1 MIYIYKAD
9 LIRVVDGDTVDLV
22 IDLGF
27 DTFRHE
33 RFRLYGVDA
42 PEMNTE
48 AGKEAKAWL
57 IGVLGPYGAIYV
69 QTVQLETKAKRDKYG
84 RFLAV
89 LYDELPKSL
98 REIVNGQK
106 ILVDPLRF
114 APGEVASAS
123 INAKMVVEGHAKERY
138 W

>member
-1 MIYIYKAD
+1 MIYIYKAE
-9 LIRVVDGDTVDLV
+9 LVRVVDGDTVDLI

-27 DTFRHE
+27 DTLRKE

-42 PEMNTE
+42 PEMNTAE
-48 AGKEAKAWL
+48 GKEAKAWL
-57 IGVLGPYGAIYV
+57 WEALQPLEAIYIETL
-69 QTVQLETKAKRDKYG
+69 QHKTKAKRDKYG

-89 LYDELPKSL
+89 LYSDLGDIDANRPMKTPVS
-98 REIVNGQK
+98 
-106 ILVDPLRF
+106 P
-114 APGEVASAS
+114 AS

>member
-1 MIYIYKAD
+1 LIYIYKAE
-9 LIRVVDGDTVDLV
+9 LIRVVDGDTVDLI

-27 DTFRHE
+27 DTSRKE

-42 PEMNTE
+42 PEMNTAE
-48 AGKEAKAWL
+48 GKEAKAWL

-69 QTVQLETKAKRDKYG
+69 QTIQLSTKAKRDKYG

-89 LYDELPKSL
+89 LYDELPTL
-98 REIVNGQK
+98 IPIMREPIH
-106 ILVDPLRF
+106 P
-114 APGEVASAS
+114 SS
-123 INAKMVVEGHAKERY
+123 INAKMIVEGHAKERY

>member
-1 MIYIYKAD
+1 MIYIYKAE
-9 LIRVVDGDTVDLV
+9 LIRVVDGDTVDLI

-33 RFRLYGVDA
+33 RFRLYGIDA
-42 PEMNTE
+42 PEMRTK

-69 QTVQLETKAKRDKYG
+69 QTIQLSTKAKRDKYG

-89 LYDELPKSL
+89 LYDDLGDIDANRAMKTP
-98 REIVNGQK
+98 VN
-106 ILVDPLRF
+106 P
-114 APGEVASAS
+114 AS
-123 INAKMVVEGHAKERY
+123 INAKMIVRGHAKERY

>member
-1 MIYIYKAD
+1 MIYIYKAE

-27 DTFRHE
+27 DTSRKE

-42 PEMNTE
+42 PEMNTPE
-48 AGKEAKAWL
+48 GKEAKAWL
-57 IGVLGPYGAIYV
+57 WEALQPLEAIYIETL
-69 QTVQLETKAKRDKYG
+69 QHKTKAKRDKYG

-89 LYDELPKSL
+89 LYSDLGDIDANRPMKTPVS
-98 REIVNGQK
+98 
-106 ILVDPLRF
+106 P
-114 APGEVASAS
+114 AS

>member
-1 MIYIYKAD
+1 MIYIYKAE

-33 RFRLYGVDA
+33 RFRLYGIDA
-42 PEMNTE
+42 PEMNTQ
-48 AGKEAKAWL
+48 AGKVAKKWL
-57 IGVLGPYGAIYV
+57 WDALQPLEAIYV
-69 QTVQLETKAKRDKYG
+69 QTIQLSTKAKRDKYG

-89 LYDELPKSL
+89 LYGELPTL
-98 REIVNGQK
+98 VPLAREPIH
-106 ILVDPLRF
+106 P
-114 APGEVASAS
+114 SS
-123 INAKMVVEGHAKERY
+123 INARMVIEGHAKERY